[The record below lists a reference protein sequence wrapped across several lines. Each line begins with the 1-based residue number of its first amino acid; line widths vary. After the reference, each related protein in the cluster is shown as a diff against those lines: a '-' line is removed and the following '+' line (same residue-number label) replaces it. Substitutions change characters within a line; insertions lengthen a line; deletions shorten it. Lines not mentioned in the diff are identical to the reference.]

1 MIIVS
6 HQALRFLIAFSNSNI
21 SLTCHCNI
29 EFINFVYTFYAH
41 VITGDLNI
49 IKNKHVKHFINFGTK
64 FRINCKIN
72 SNKVLKNFKGIY

>member
-29 EFINFVYTFYAH
+29 EFIDFVYTFYAH

-49 IKNKHVKHFINFGTK
+49 IKNKQ
-64 FRINCKIN
+64 
-72 SNKVLKNFKGIY
+72 L